1 MSKSRQHRKIV
12 QRLVVTLLLAACL
25 FTINCVATVNLALT
39 LMENMTRE
47 AMDEAAARMIVV
59 ESDAVEEVIEVMTDV
74 VTEEITEEMIEEII
88 EEITEAATE
97 NIAIAEKNHDAIQA
111 MIEAVAETYG
121 AVGVQ
126 VAVIEGGTV
135 TDAYACGWATVNET
149 EMTADHKIRVASI
162 SKVVVG
168 MAAMLLQEDG
178 YVDLDADI
186 SQYWDEDVTNP
197 YYPDDPITIRT
208 MLNHTSSIISY
219 DDDYSTDYASVLY
232 RLKNGGFSALRP
244 GAITSR
250 FYNNYA
256 FRVLG
261 MTLELAAQECL
272 DNILDSR
279 LFKAMQIDASFA
291 SGDIEATDL
300 LATLYRESGLVARSV
315 ETQKNL
321 HLSAVPGANGVYYA
335 GGLTISC
342 KDLAKLIALLAND
355 GVYEGMQL
363 MQGESVAQMEEYSY
377 YQLSDG
383 SYQALPL
390 YYFQQLYGREEIYAH
405 TGIAYGVY
413 SCASYDPLTGDGVV
427 VLTTGASGAAGTN
440 EIAYVCDE
448 INAYIYQLLADGVSA
463 E

>member
-1 MSKSRQHRKIV
+1 MTKTRRRHRKSMP
-12 QRLVVTLLLAACL
+12 RLIVTLILAACL
-25 FTINCVATVNLALT
+25 FTMNCVVTVKVVQT
-39 LMENMTRE
+39 SKENET
-47 AMDEAAARMIVV
+47 EAALDATTARMMVA
-59 ESDAVEEVIEVMTDV
+59 ESNAIEEVLEEMTNV
-74 VTEEITEEMIEEII
+74 NTREITEEMIEETI
-88 EEITEAATE
+88 EEATE
-97 NIAIAEKNHDAIQA
+97 HISIAEENHDAVQA
-111 MIEAVAETYG
+111 MIEAVAKTHG
-121 AVGVQ
+121 AVGIQ
-126 VAVIEGGTV
+126 VAVIEGGVV
-135 TDAYACGWATVNET
+135 TDTYAYGWATVNET
-149 EMTADHKIRVASI
+149 EMTADHKIRIASI

-168 MAAMLLQEDG
+168 MAAMLLQEEG
-178 YVDLDADI
+178 CVNLDTDI
-186 SQYWDEDVTNP
+186 GQYWDADVTNP

-208 MLNHTSSIISY
+208 ILNHTSSIIGY
-219 DDDYSTDYASVLY
+219 GDDYSTDYTSVLY

-244 GAITSR
+244 GATTSR

-291 SGDIEATDL
+291 SGDIEMTDML
-300 LATLYRESGLVARSV
+300 VTLYRENGLVARSV

-321 HLSAVPGANGVYYA
+321 HLSTVPGANGVYYA